1 MASDSQT
8 RPLFQSSCYRANN
21 SQQAG
26 LAIAAW
32 ITHDL
37 VPHRNGGKNVRL
49 VAFDLEIANELPDG
63 ARDWRRIGPLGIT
76 CAAAQGDSHSLSFW
90 QGRPRMTPAQCR
102 ELVQDLTQMVSAGH
116 TLVTWNGCG
125 FDFAVL
131 AQESGM
137 VAECAELALYHIDM
151 MLMVTFSQG
160 FFLGLQKALLGAG
173 LEGKRQVVTLS
184 DGRIVKG
191 MEGRLAPHLW
201 KQGEYDAVLSY
212 LEADVENT
220 LALARHVQQ
229 EQVIRW
235 TSGRGRLQAVHFD
248 RLLTVRECF
257 ELPEPDV
264 SWMTNPPRRRQ
275 FISWIPDHLTAS
287 LLG

>member
-1 MASDSQT
+1 VK
-8 RPLFQSSCYRANN
+8 
-21 SQQAG
+21 
-26 LAIAAW
+26 LA
-32 ITHDL
+32 
-37 VPHRNGGKNVRL
+37 
-49 VAFDLEIANELPDG
+49 AFDIEIASEIPDG
-63 ARDWRRIGPLGIT
+63 VRDWRRLGPLGIT
-76 CAAAQGDSHSLSFW
+76 CAAAQGEDWPLRPW
-90 QGRPRMTPAQCR
+90 QGKPRMTSSQCR
-102 ELVQDLTQMVSAGH
+102 DLVRDLVQIVGDGY

-131 AQESGM
+131 ALESGM
-137 VAECAELALYHIDM
+137 VVECAELALYHVDM

-184 DGRIVKG
+184 DGRIMTG
-191 MEGRLAPHLW
+191 MEGRLAPRLW

-212 LEADVENT
+212 LRADVENT
-220 LALARHVQQ
+220 LALARYVQR

-235 TSGRGRLQAVHFD
+235 TSGRGKPQVARFD

-257 ELPEPDV
+257 GLPQPDV

-275 FISWIPDHLTAS
+275 FVSWMPGDLTAS